1 MRRTLAIIVVVFGA
15 GVLSAACATTRAQAP
30 TQHPAL
36 EVPPVPPR
44 VIEPVLP
51 PEPTTLE
58 PIEQLPSAPS
68 NNPPRP
74 RPNPQRDTAREAK
87 TEAKPPEQA
96 QAETVTPPPTPQPAP
111 VGPLRTSRTAD
122 GVKTEQQIR
131 DILRRTNGI
140 LNKVDWNVLT
150 PERRKVYNEAKQFV
164 DSADT
169 AIKEEKFELALEYAE
184 KAETLARGLQG

>member
-15 GVLSAACATTRAQAP
+15 GVLSAGCATTRAQAP
-30 TQHPAL
+30 TQRPAL
-36 EVPPVPPR
+36 DVPPVPPR

-58 PIEQLPSAPS
+58 PIGELPTAPS
-68 NNPPRP
+68 TNPPRP
-74 RPNPQRDTAREAK
+74 RPNPPRDASREAK
-87 TEAKPPEQA
+87 SDAKPPEPA
-96 QAETVTPPPTPQPAP
+96 QPETTPPPAPQPAP

-122 GVKTEQQIR
+122 GAKAEQQIR
-131 DILRRTNGI
+131 DVIRRTNGLLGKI
-140 LNKVDWNVLT
+140 DYQVLT

-164 DSADT
+164 DGAET
-169 AIKEEKFELALEYAE
+169 AIKEEKFELALEFAE